1 MVPESGQRNSGGVTV
16 SPSGNVDVLV
26 VGAGPAGL
34 TAAGDLAR
42 CGRSVVVLERWPEM
56 NPSTRAFATMART
69 LEVLDARGLADEVL
83 AHAHRAPGVSIF
95 AGARID
101 LTHLRSE
108 YRFVAVTPQT
118 NVDKALAEY
127 ADIQGA
133 DIRRGFEVV
142 ASTRIPTG

>member
-1 MVPESGQRNSGGVTV
+1 MTEPTC
-16 SPSGNVDVLV
+16 VDVLV

-42 CGRSVVVLERWPEM
+42 CGRSVTVLERWPEM
-56 NPSTRAFATMART
+56 NPSSRAFATMART
-69 LEVLDARGLADEVL
+69 LEVLDARGLVDDVL

-101 LTHLRSE
+101 LTHLRSA

-118 NVDKALAEY
+118 NVDRALANY
-127 ADIQGA
+127 AAARARTSAG
-133 DIRRGFEVV
+133 V
-142 ASTRIPTG
+142 SKLLPSNRIPMA